1 MQTIAAQLDTA
12 FRTAIR
18 SAFGLD
24 ADPLIAVAGNDK
36 FGDYQ
41 SNAAM
46 GLSIDKIN
54 EYEPILDG
62 VRETAG
68 QVVGGIPERD

>member
-1 MQTIAAQLDTA
+1 MQTIAAQLDGM

-18 SAFGLD
+18 EAFDLD
-24 ADPLIAVAGNDK
+24 ADPLIGVSQNEK

-46 GLSIDKIN
+46 GLAKQV
-54 EYEPILDG
+54 EAK
-62 VRETAG
+62 TG
-68 QVVGGIPERD
+68 QKSNPPRGRRADQG